1 LPSAKPTPEN
11 AAVPSPEPSTENPAV
26 PSPDH
31 TPPRLCLVF
40 DIDDTLY
47 LERDYVRSGFEAAGL
62 YAKYEYGIGGLSTAC
77 WSLFQAGVRGD
88 TFDRALAVLG
98 VTPPPGLVSE
108 LIAIYRA
115 HRPDIELRDDAAACL
130 ARWRER
136 AFLGIVTDGSAIS
149 QRAKIEALKLDAL
162 VDLIVVTAELG
173 RAYAKP
179 APGAFALFETASGLR
194 GSACVYVA
202 DNPAKDF
209 AGPHRLGWR
218 TVRVRRHESLHAD
231 VPSGRDVDVE
241 IASLAGLDE
250 ALGEAGGGEQEA
262 GGNIAKRL
270 KDRLG
275 REWEERRPG
284 RGKDEQ
290 QGKPE

>member
-1 LPSAKPTPEN
+1 MPSSKPISKEAATPPP
-11 AAVPSPEPSTENPAV
+11 APTTENPAV
-26 PSPDH
+26 PSPALA
-31 TPPRLCLVF
+31 PARLCLVF
-40 DIDDTLY
+40 DIDDTLF

-88 TFDRALAVLG
+88 TFDRALAVLE

-108 LIAIYRA
+108 LIAVYRA
-115 HRPDIELRDDAAACL
+115 HRPNIELRDDAAACL
-130 ARWRER
+130 ARWRDR
-136 AFLGIVTDGSAIS
+136 AFLGIVTDGSAIG
-149 QRAKIEALKLDAL
+149 QRAKIEVLELDAL

-194 GSACVYVA
+194 GGDCIYVA
-202 DNPAKDF
+202 DNPTKDF
-209 AGPHRLGWR
+209 TGPHRLGWR
-218 TVRVRRHESLHAD
+218 TVRVRRPESLHVD
-231 VPSGRDVDVE
+231 VPSGRDVDIE
-241 IASLAGLDE
+241 ITSLAGLDE
-250 ALGEAGGGEQEA
+250 ALGEGADEQDAG

-270 KDRLG
+270 VGRLG

-284 RGKDEQ
+284 RGKDDQ
-290 QGKPE
+290 A

>member
-1 LPSAKPTPEN
+1 M
-11 AAVPSPEPSTENPAV
+11 
-26 PSPDH
+26 D
-31 TPPRLCLVF
+31 LCLVF

-47 LERDYVRSGFEAAGL
+47 LERDYVRSGFEAVGL

-88 TFDRALAVLG
+88 TFDRALDVLE
-98 VTPPPGLVSE
+98 VTPPAGLVSE

-115 HRPDIELRDDAAACL
+115 HRPNIDLLDDATACL
-130 ARWRER
+130 TRWRER
-136 AFLGIVTDGSAIS
+136 AFLGVVTDGSAIG
-149 QRAKIEALKLDAL
+149 QRAKIEALELDAF

-179 APGAFALFETASGLR
+179 APGAFALFETASGRR
-194 GSACVYVA
+194 GGDCVYVA

-218 TVRVRRHESLHAD
+218 TVRVKRPDGQHAAA
-231 VPSGRDVDVE
+231 PSGRDVDAE
-241 IASLAGLDE
+241 ITSLAGLDA
-250 ALGEAGGGEQEA
+250 ALGEATADDLEG

-270 KDRLG
+270 RDRLG

-284 RGKDEQ
+284 HGKDEK
-290 QGKPE
+290 GDDAE